1 MPPVA
6 DSDQERIQYM
16 SAAEIQK
23 ATLDYIQSRLMN
35 NRDTDLKVH
44 SDLVGGG
51 LLDSVAMVELIVW
64 IEDKYKFRVN
74 IEDLTPEVF
83 GTVEL
88 IAEYVAKHSGLED
101 SGLKE

>member
-1 MPPVA
+1 
-6 DSDQERIQYM
+6 M

-23 ATLDYIQSRLMN
+23 ATLDYIQSRLTN
-35 NRDTDLKVH
+35 NRDADLKVH
-44 SDLVGGG
+44 SDLIGGG

-64 IEDKYKFRVN
+64 IEDRYKFRVN

-88 IAEYVAKHSGLED
+88 IAEYVARHSGLKDPGLKD
-101 SGLKE
+101 SGLKG